1 MEGTGYESQQTS
13 KDQPVCVVTF
23 FMLKG
28 TITQSGACT
37 LNHAVTTNMA
47 APPLT
52 LDIAKS

>member
-1 MEGTGYESQQTS
+1 MEGIAYESQNTS
-13 KDQPVCVVTF
+13 KDQPVCVVTLL
-23 FMLKG
+23 MLKD
-28 TITQSGACT
+28 TIIWSGVCT